1 MSSSNLKM
9 SGLIVVAKDLGRTL
23 LSHLGNIVP
32 PLLSL
37 FLLPF
42 LFILLASLVYILLGC
57 FWTSFGIRSK
67 HNKLA
72 SELSLAQ

>member
-32 PLLSL
+32 PILSL
-37 FLLPF
+37 FLLP
-42 LFILLASLVYILLGC
+42 LLASLVYILLGC
-57 FWTSFGIRSK
+57 FWKSFGIRSK